1 MMSEEDEE
9 DMSDSEM
16 SEKPAIKEQE
26 AENPTA
32 DGEIDDDVVD
42 EDNITTNV
50 EARRDDAI
58 RILLAKEDLGI
69 I

>member
-1 MMSEEDEE
+1 MMSEEGEE
-9 DMSDSEM
+9 QMSDSEM
-16 SEKPAIKEQE
+16 SEKPAIKQQE
-26 AENPTA
+26 SETPTA
-32 DGEIDDDVVD
+32 DGEIDDDVID